1 MATDPETKAFLYLF
15 RWMMPRTREEVPPG
29 KTDWELIREG
39 SAARDRQTVLLFLL
53 MVPLTLLGSAVLDLT
68 GLTPRPLP
76 GDVRHVASGLAPWL
90 GPLVVGF
97 TLLVL
102 LSATPWSR
110 FVGGEKLDRAA
121 RLSFE
126 AEYQVSLRRVGL
138 LFGLLSAALA
148 AACVGQGA
156 NYLAYDREHLR
167 WRVWLTDHRRP
178 LSDLRMV
185 NWYLAYENGGGRII
199 SVPTGCLFFKDG
211 TRLVV
216 KEQFAI
222 FDLDEAG
229 CVELARLAG
238 LPAPLRF
245 ELLPKQ

>member
-1 MATDPETKAFLYLF
+1 MASDLETKAFLSLF

-39 SAARDRQTVLLFLL
+39 AAARRRQSILQFLS

-76 GDVRHVASGLAPWL
+76 GDVRHVASVLAPWL

-97 TLLVL
+97 TLLVF

-110 FVGGEKLDRAA
+110 FIGGEKLDRAA

-126 AEYQVSLRRVGL
+126 AEYQVSLRRAGL

-148 AACVGQGA
+148 AACVAQGA

-178 LSDLRMV
+178 LSDLRRV
-185 NWYLAYENGGGRII
+185 DRYLAYENAAGRII
-199 SVPTGCLFFKDG
+199 TAPPACLFFKDG

-216 KEQFAI
+216 KERCAI
-222 FDLDEAG
+222 FDMDEAG
-229 CVELARLAG
+229 CAELARLAG
-238 LPAPLRF
+238 VPAPSCF
-245 ELLPKQ
+245 EVLPNQ